1 MSRLDFSKDF
11 ERPFIA
17 GTIALL
23 FFISGL
29 IIKGDMDL
37 IILYFVVLIW
47 IEVTLK
53 K

>member
-1 MSRLDFSKDF
+1 MSRLDFLRGF
-11 ERPFIA
+11 ERAFIA

-23 FFISGL
+23 FFILGL

-37 IILYFVVLIW
+37 PILYFVVLVW

>member
-1 MSRLDFSKDF
+1 MSRLDFLKGF
-11 ERPFIA
+11 VKPFIA

-23 FFISGL
+23 FYILGL
-29 IIKGDMDL
+29 IIKVDMDL
-37 IILYFVVLIW
+37 IMLYFILLIW